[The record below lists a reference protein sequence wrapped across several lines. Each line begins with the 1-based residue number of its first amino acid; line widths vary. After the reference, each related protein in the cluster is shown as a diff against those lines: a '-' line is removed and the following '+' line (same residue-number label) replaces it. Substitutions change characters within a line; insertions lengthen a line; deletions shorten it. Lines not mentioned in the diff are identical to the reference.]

1 MIVCM
6 MLMTVCV
13 CIVCSIISV
22 GVIVVFSVS
31 SYVIVFD
38 I

>member
-6 MLMTVCV
+6 MLMLCM
-13 CIVCSIISV
+13 CIVRSIISV

-31 SYVIVFD
+31 CYVIVFD

>member
-6 MLMTVCV
+6 LLRNLYV

-22 GVIVVFSVS
+22 GVIVVSSVS

-38 I
+38 M